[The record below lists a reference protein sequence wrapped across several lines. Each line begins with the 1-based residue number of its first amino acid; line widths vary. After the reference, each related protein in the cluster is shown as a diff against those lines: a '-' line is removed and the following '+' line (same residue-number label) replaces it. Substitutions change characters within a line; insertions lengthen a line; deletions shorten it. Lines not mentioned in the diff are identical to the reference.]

1 MLLHYGTNDQHV
13 SPKKQLLIV
22 VRFQTK

>member
-1 MLLHYGTNDQHV
+1 MGQMTNMSHR
-13 SPKKQLLIV
+13 KKQLLIV